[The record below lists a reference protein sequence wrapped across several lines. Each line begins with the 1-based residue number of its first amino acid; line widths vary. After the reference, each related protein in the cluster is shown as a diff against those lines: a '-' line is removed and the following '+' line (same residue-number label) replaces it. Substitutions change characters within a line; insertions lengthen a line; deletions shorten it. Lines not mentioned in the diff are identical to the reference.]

1 MHCRPLEH
9 LAKYFSI
16 FWLICETKKH
26 GCELCLAWKLIQ
38 CLLRSSHQPSLASSH
53 DFQPFRAS
61 LLSPKTQ
68 WRWHDPMGVP
78 SRKLWLIRD
87 RNKVGWLKWFWGGM
101 ERSQVFELHPRLR
114 SQTHRGTVQGHIVTT
129 THAKKKRSLKG
140 VVIKK
145 MPFPLV
151 LIWKINWKIRIS
163 SEV

>member
-9 LAKYFSI
+9 LAKYLSI
-16 FWLICETKKH
+16 FFGLYVRH

-38 CLLRSSHQPSLASSH
+38 CLWNLRTNQVSRLPRLPSSNPFALACSV
-53 DFQPFRAS
+53 RT
-61 LLSPKTQ
+61 KWQ
-68 WRWHDPMGVP
+68 WSDPMGAP

-87 RNKVGWLKWFWGGM
+87 RNKVGWFRMIWGM
-101 ERSQVFELHPRLR
+101 EGSQVVELYPRLR

-129 THAKKKRSLKG
+129 THAKKKRFLKG
-140 VVIKK
+140 SLKK

-151 LIWKINWKIRIS
+151 LIWKINSKIRVT